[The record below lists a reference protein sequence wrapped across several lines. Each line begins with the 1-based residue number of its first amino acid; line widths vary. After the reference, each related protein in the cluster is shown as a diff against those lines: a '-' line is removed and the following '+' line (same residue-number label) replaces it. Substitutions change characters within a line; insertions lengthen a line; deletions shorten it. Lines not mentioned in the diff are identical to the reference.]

1 MSASVA
7 AARITCLKGAAML
20 RASGRFADATRMQH
34 QVLFSF
40 YKNTINISLRILLF
54 FESGRRAWQQTSRQC
69 WNVFRQ
75 SIQTRFIANND
86 WFGNIIIYL
95 NSFFLYKKTFIVFV
109 LAWSNCIWCCEIVW
123 WNARCLSCI
132 DSTVRFRISLVL
144 ICLKFLNSKINC
156 LLFREN
162 LDAHYLCIIT
172 GAGNHSPGG
181 KARVRPAIEDQLQ
194 QRDLAFRASSAGC
207 LVVKLTKHS

>member
-95 NSFFLYKKTFIVFV
+95 NSIIFFKKKNIHCICFSMVKLY
-109 LAWSNCIWCCEIVW
+109 LMLW
-123 WNARCLSCI
+123 
-132 DSTVRFRISLVL
+132 
-144 ICLKFLNSKINC
+144 NC
-156 LLFREN
+156 LMKRSLFVVHWFDGSFSN
-162 LDAHYLCIIT
+162 FSCF
-172 GAGNHSPGG
+172 
-181 KARVRPAIEDQLQ
+181 
-194 QRDLAFRASSAGC
+194 DLS
-207 LVVKLTKHS
+207 